1 MSLTIDVSPL
11 IQKFSKAFTPA
22 SMDSLLRTIAQN
34 ALRETRGRIH
44 EQGKNAS
51 GSQIGTYSPKYIKT
65 RVKNNRGTSTKVI
78 LSLSGQMENDYKV
91 IAVQGGYGLGFSN
104 SLNTKKAEGLQC
116 GNRNLKG
123 YGLIY
128 GLTPDELKSMNLIIE
143 DWIENRL

>member
-1 MSLTIDVSPL
+1 M
-11 IQKFSKAFTPA
+11 
-22 SMDSLLRTIAQN
+22 
-34 ALRETRGRIH
+34 
-44 EQGKNAS
+44 
-51 GSQIGTYSPKYIKT
+51 
-65 RVKNNRGTSTKVI
+65 I

-128 GLTPDELKSMNLIIE
+128 GLTPDELKSINLIIE